1 MGVNMFEKNW
11 EAKFEAWSEK
21 WYERHFRHS
30 LKKVDRLLKK
40 RLRDRSKFDN
50 VKLKSTLATHVHK
63 ARADYPSYRQ

>member
-40 RLRDRSKFDN
+40 RLRDRSKSDN
-50 VKLKSTLATHVHK
+50 VK
-63 ARADYPSYRQ
+63 

>member
-50 VKLKSTLATHVHK
+50 VKLKSTLADSC
-63 ARADYPSYRQ
+63 AQGEG

>member
-1 MGVNMFEKNW
+1 MSVNMFEKNW
-11 EAKFEAWSEK
+11 EAKLEAWSEK

-50 VKLKSTLATHVHK
+50 VK
-63 ARADYPSYRQ
+63 